1 MLEIL
6 ALVYFSRKIGELAQ
20 RKGLKRGLWRFY
32 TVLAWFGAEILGI
45 VLSLLIFQTEE
56 TFALLPLGWAFAIG
70 SYFILRSSLSK
81 RPDVVTTFEFE
92 QQPQQQ

>member
-6 ALVYFSRKIGELAQ
+6 ALVYFSRKIGDLAQ

-45 VLSLLIFQTEE
+45 VLSLFIFQTEE
-56 TFALLPLGWAFAIG
+56 TFALLPLGWGFAIG

-81 RPDVVTTFEFE
+81 RPDIETSFEFE
-92 QQPQQQ
+92 QQAQQ